1 MGFNPR
7 VLIFSKALMFF
18 FYLAILLLGHLS
30 EDMITRMPKISCK
43 TTGNIVH
50 NVATLERLKGA
61 GP

>member
-1 MGFNPR
+1 
-7 VLIFSKALMFF
+7 MFF